1 MEKLTVLTLFGG
13 NSSEHDVSTVSASS
27 VINNIPR
34 DKYDIIMLGIT
45 KDGRWLRYNGDVAL
59 LPEDKWLEDEANI
72 HPAYLVPDSS
82 VGGIVEIVD
91 GKAVTTKVD
100 VVFPVLHGKN
110 GEDGTVQGLLQLA
123 DLPFVGCDM
132 LSSADCMDKAVTN
145 ALADRAGIDQA
156 KWLSFTEHEYRN
168 NPQKLLDEAAD
179 KLGYPI
185 FVKPANAG
193 SSVGI
198 SKATDINSLADGIEV
213 AFANDSKVVL
223 EETVIGREVE
233 CAVLGNEEPIVATPG
248 EIAPCNDFY
257 DFDAKYVAGTSG
269 LFIPARISDE
279 QLKAVKAQAIKAYK
293 ALGCAG
299 FSRVDFFVN
308 DEKILLNEINTI
320 PGFTSISMYPK
331 LFEHSGVSYPELLD
345 RLLTLAIERKESR
358 R

>member
-1 MEKLTVLTLFGG
+1 M
-13 NSSEHDVSTVSASS
+13 
-27 VINNIPR
+27 
-34 DKYDIIMLGIT
+34 
-45 KDGRWLRYNGDVAL
+45 
-59 LPEDKWLEDEANI
+59 
-72 HPAYLVPDSS
+72 PDSS
-82 VGGIVEIVD
+82 VGGIVEIID

-123 DLPFVGCDM
+123 ELPFVGCDM

-156 KWLSFTEHEYRN
+156 KWMGFTEYEYRN
-168 NPQKLLDEAAD
+168 NPQKILDEAAK

-198 SKATDINSLADGIEV
+198 TKATDIHSLADGIET
-213 AFANDSKVVL
+213 AFENDRKVVL
-223 EETVIGREVE
+223 EETVFGREVE
-233 CAVLGNEEPIVATPG
+233 CAVLGNDEPIVATPG

-269 LFIPARISDE
+269 LFIPARISEE
-279 QLKAVKAQAIKAYK
+279 QLKAVKKQAIKAYK
-293 ALGCAG
+293 ALGCEG

-308 DEKILLNEINTI
+308 DEQILLNEINTI

-331 LFEHSGVSYPELLD
+331 LFEHSGVSYPELID
-345 RLLTLAIERKESR
+345 RLITLAIQRKESR

>member
-1 MEKLTVLTLFGG
+1 MEKLTVLALFGG
-13 NSSEHDVSTVSASS
+13 NSSEHDVSTVSAAS
-27 VINNIPR
+27 VIKNIPD

-45 KDGRWLRYNGDVAL
+45 KDGHWLRYTGEVDL
-59 LPEDKWLEDEANI
+59 LPEDKWLEDGTKL

-91 GKAVTTKVD
+91 GKAFTTKID
-100 VVFPVLHGKN
+100 VVFPILHGKN
-110 GEDGTVQGLLQLA
+110 GEDGTVQGLMQLA
-123 DLPFVGCDM
+123 GLPFVGCDM

-145 ALADRAGIDQA
+145 ALADRAGIPQA
-156 KWLSFTEHEYRN
+156 KWLSFTEHEYRS
-168 NPQKLLDEAAD
+168 NPQKLLDEASD
-179 KLGYPI
+179 VLGYPI

-198 SKATDINSLADGIEV
+198 SKAADLNSLADGIEI

-223 EETVIGREVE
+223 EEAVIGKEVE
-233 CAVLGNEEPIVATPG
+233 CAVLGNDEPIVATPG

-269 LFIPARISDE
+269 LFIPARISEE
-279 QLKAVKAQAIKAYK
+279 QLKAVQKQAIKAYK
-293 ALGCAG
+293 ALGCSG
-299 FSRVDFFVN
+299 LSRVDFFVN
-308 DEKILLNEINTI
+308 DEQILLNEINTI

-331 LFEHSGVSYPELLD
+331 LFEHSGVPYPKLLD
-345 RLLTLAIERKESR
+345 KLLRYAIERKESR

>member
-1 MEKLTVLTLFGG
+1 MEKLTVLALFGG
-13 NSSEHDVSTVSASS
+13 NSSEHDVSTVSAQS

-34 DKYDIIMLGIT
+34 DKYDVIMLGIT
-45 KDGRWLRYNGDVAL
+45 KDGRWLRYSGDTAN
-59 LPEDKWLEDEANI
+59 LPEDKWLEDEGNL
-72 HPAYLVPDSS
+72 HPAYIVPDTA
-82 VGGIVEIVD
+82 VGGIVEIID

-123 DLPFVGCDM
+123 ELPFVGCDM

-145 ALADRAGIDQA
+145 ALADRAGIAQA
-156 KWLSFTEHEYRN
+156 KWMGFTEYEYRS
-168 NPQKLLDEAAD
+168 NPQKYLDEAAL

-198 SKATDINSLADGIEV
+198 TKATDIHSLADGIET
-213 AFANDSKVVL
+213 AFENDRKVVL
-223 EETVIGREVE
+223 EETVFGREVE
-233 CAVLGNEEPIVATPG
+233 CAVLGNDEPIVATPG

-279 QLKAVKAQAIKAYK
+279 QLKEVKKQAIKAYK
-293 ALGCAG
+293 ALGCEG

-308 DEKILLNEINTI
+308 DEQILLNEINTI

-331 LFEHSGVSYPELLD
+331 LFEHSGVSYPELID
-345 RLLTLAIERKESR
+345 RLITLAIQRKESR